1 MLMKYPCDDNVKLTF
16 LVVMEEGFY
25 GKGKRVDLDRLLEL
39 KRLAI
44 V

>member
-1 MLMKYPCDDNVKLTF
+1 MLVKYPCDDNVKLAF
-16 LVVMEEGFY
+16 LVVVKEGFN
-25 GKGKRVDLDRLLEL
+25 GKGKRVDFDRLLEL